1 MTVPFCCLEV
11 VNRRPVLTSLAQWE
25 ADTLLQGTAA
35 MVTEVHLWNYKQ
47 TNAASLNIFG
57 IKNGDRTLLCWYFK
71 SKSKSK
77 SNDLCFLLSKF
88 NNHFET
94 VNLSLH
100 GLFDYLGQ
108 IVFFIRWCF
117 YIEEWKQSD
126 WLKNSY
132 TYTEFEVLEMIVG
145 SNKKASNN

>member
-35 MVTEVHLWNYKQ
+35 MVTEVHLWNYNQ

-57 IKNGDRTLLCWYFK
+57 IKNGDRTLLCGYF
-71 SKSKSK
+71 KSK

-108 IVFFIRWCF
+108 IVFFYSLVFLHWRMKTIWLIKKFVYIYRIRSFGNDCW
-117 YIEEWKQSD
+117 IK
-126 WLKNSY
+126 
-132 TYTEFEVLEMIVG
+132 
-145 SNKKASNN
+145 